1 METNKSMK
9 RNESKKLPANNKH
22 ALRYF
27 TVGKSEFKL
36 DTSVISILENDSPS
50 KSFSRAI
57 ADYIMYVLHESS
69 WTFEEV
75 DKVLQIQDVDVF
87 RVNNLQEK
95 LTWIG
100 IKVKVYYVEEFG
112 KANRLVEQ
120 CEIGNS
126 QHVAHILRSDT
137 QQNCKFELI
146 ASYHNLSSS
155 IKGRTYRHLKQAYKY
170 KTPTKEL
177 INNDTPTAPVKV
189 LGRSCTL
196 PTPRKLSTEFKFEDD
211 SSLATPK
218 IEDIFVNSEQTVSRS
233 QNIFSREKRRILK
246 ELHFQNKK
254 ICREISLNSSRKE
267 RCVAI
272 ITRLSEGLTKSVSS
286 ISNSKDG
293 ELDIN
298 LDVTYG
304 IIDQLK
310 YQSEKLKKVEE
321 NFEDLSK
328 KKFDIELRMEIMG
341 CILSDQES

>member
-1 METNKSMK
+1 
-9 RNESKKLPANNKH
+9 
-22 ALRYF
+22 
-27 TVGKSEFKL
+27 
-36 DTSVISILENDSPS
+36 
-50 KSFSRAI
+50 
-57 ADYIMYVLHESS
+57 
-69 WTFEEV
+69 
-75 DKVLQIQDVDVF
+75 
-87 RVNNLQEK
+87 
-95 LTWIG
+95 
-100 IKVKVYYVEEFG
+100 
-112 KANRLVEQ
+112 
-120 CEIGNS
+120 
-126 QHVAHILRSDT
+126 
-137 QQNCKFELI
+137 
-146 ASYHNLSSS
+146 
-155 IKGRTYRHLKQAYKY
+155 LKQAYKY